1 MATAAPAYP
10 VTLEVDYPERQSRW
24 KTLFRLFLAI
34 PVLLF
39 LVVLGGGFWAPH
51 LPDRAVAPY
60 TAGATGGV
68 VLAIWVTI
76 VLRARIPSWLFD
88 FQVALMRWEVRAL
101 SYFALL
107 TDTYPPFEGDYP
119 IRLEVQYP
127 ERLARW
133 KVLIWK
139 AITSIP
145 HMLVLV
151 FLSIGAFFAV
161 IIAWFAI
168 LITGRFPQG
177 LHGYVAGVIR
187 WGMRVQAYFLSLTDE
202 YPPFSLSPNAG
213 PASRDTYVLS
223 SVIGWLLGAGLVAV
237 AVTAIVLSRETVTV
251 HVSYDELVAG
261 RVAASETTAD
271 VWNLEITLTGA
282 VDPANEDFPLL
293 VPDQE
298 RRLVAFRLDLSNE
311 SRRGVGVRQ
320 SDFRLKD
327 SDGDWH
333 DPLLVFVGGRAAP
346 VTIAKHTSAEAIV
359 LFEIARTRAPTSFAT
374 GRVSLMASAWS
385 MSLSSL

>member
-1 MATAAPAYP
+1 MAIARAYP
-10 VTLEVDYPERQSRW
+10 VTLAVDYPERQSRW
-24 KTLFRLFLAI
+24 KTLLRLFLAI

-39 LVVLGGGFWAPH
+39 LMVLSGGFWAGH
-51 LPDRAVAPY
+51 WPDGRGATY
-60 TAGATGGV
+60 SAGAAGAVT
-68 VLAIWVTI
+68 LAIWVTI
-76 VLRARIPSWLFD
+76 VLRARIPRWLFD
-88 FQVALMRWEVRAL
+88 FDVALMRWQVRAL

-119 IRLEVQYP
+119 IRFEVQYP

-145 HMLVLV
+145 HMFVLV

-168 LITGRFPQG
+168 LVVGRFPQG

-213 PASRDTYVLS
+213 PASRDTYMVS
-223 SVIGWLLGAGLVAV
+223 SVIGWLLGAGLVAL
-237 AVTAIVLSRETVTV
+237 AVTAAVIGQETVRV
-251 HVSYDELVAG
+251 NVSYADLKAG
-261 RVAASETTAD
+261 RVTSSQATA
-271 VWNLEITLTGA
+271 EIWKMEVSLTEA
-282 VDPANEDFPLL
+282 VDPADEDFPLL
-293 VPDQE
+293 VPEQG
-298 RRLVAFRLDLSNE
+298 RRLVAFRLELNNE
-311 SRRGVGVRQ
+311 IGRGRKVRE

-327 SDGDWH
+327 SDGRWH
-333 DPLLVFVGGRAAP
+333 DPLLAIAGGRVTP
-346 VTIAKHTSAEAIV
+346 VTIEKHTAAETIV
-359 LFEIARTRAPTSFAT
+359 LFEIGDDARPAELRYWPPFTE
-374 GRVSLMASAWS
+374 GKRVVYEFE
-385 MSLSSL
+385 

>member
-1 MATAAPAYP
+1 MAVADTYP
-10 VTLEVDYPERQSRW
+10 VTLAVDYPEQQSRW
-24 KTLFRLFLAI
+24 KTVLRLFLAI

-39 LVVLGGGFWAPH
+39 FMVLSGTFWARH
-51 LPDRAVAPY
+51 WPDGHGATY
-60 TAGATGGV
+60 SAGAAGAVT
-68 VLAIWVTI
+68 LAIWVTI
-76 VLRARIPSWLFD
+76 VLRARIPRWLFD
-88 FQVALMRWEVRAL
+88 FQVALMRWEIRAL

-145 HMLVLV
+145 HVVVLV

-202 YPPFSLSPNAG
+202 YPPFSLSPAAG
-213 PASRDTYVLS
+213 PAGRDTYVVS
-223 SVIGWLLGAGLVAV
+223 SVIGWLLGAGLVAL
-237 AVTAIVLSRETVTV
+237 AVTAVIVGRETTRV
-251 HVSYDELVAG
+251 HVSYADLEAG
-261 RVAASETTAD
+261 RVASSETAVEMWGMD
-271 VWNLEITLTGA
+271 VSLTGA
-282 VDPANEDFPLL
+282 MDPADEDFPLL
-293 VPDQE
+293 VPKEDN
-298 RRLVAFRLDLSNE
+298 RLVAFRLELSNE
-311 SRRGVGVRQ
+311 RGFSKKVRQ
-320 SDFRLKD
+320 SDFRLRD
-327 SDGDWH
+327 SDGKWH
-333 DPLLVFVGGRAAP
+333 DPLLAIAGGRVTP
-346 VTIAKHTSAEAIV
+346 VKIEKDTSAEAIV
-359 LFEIARTRAPTSFAT
+359 LFEIGEDARPAELRYWPPFTEGKRTVYEFE
-374 GRVSLMASAWS
+374 
-385 MSLSSL
+385 

>member
-1 MATAAPAYP
+1 MAVAGTYP
-10 VTLEVDYPERQSRW
+10 VTLAVDYPERQSRW
-24 KTLFRLFLAI
+24 KTLLRLFLTI

-39 LVVLGGGFWAPH
+39 LVVLSGATWSRFWS
-51 LPDRAVAPY
+51 DGRVTSY
-60 TAGATGGV
+60 SAGATGGV
-68 VLAIWVTI
+68 MLAIWVTI
-76 VLRARIPSWLFD
+76 VLRARIPRWLFD

-139 AITSIP
+139 AITSLP

-202 YPPFSLSPNAG
+202 YPPFSLSANAG

-237 AVTAIVLSRETVTV
+237 YVTGIVLSRETVTV
-251 HVSYDELVAG
+251 HVSYDGLVAG
-261 RVAASETTAD
+261 RVAGSETTAE
-271 VWNLEITLTGA
+271 VWNLKITLTGV

-311 SRRGVGVRQ
+311 GRLGMKVRQ

-333 DPLLVFVGGRAAP
+333 DPLLAFVGGRAAS
-346 VTIAKHTSAEAIV
+346 VTVGKHTSAEAIV
-359 LFEIARTRAPTSFAT
+359 LFEMAKDTRPDQLRYRPGF
-374 GRVSLMASAWS
+374 GDGKRVVYEFE
-385 MSLSSL
+385 

>member
-1 MATAAPAYP
+1 LAIARAYP
-10 VTLEVDYPERQSRW
+10 VTLAVDYSERQSRW
-24 KTLFRLFLAI
+24 KTLLRLFLAI

-39 LVVLGGGFWAPH
+39 LMVLSGGFWARH
-51 LPDRAVAPY
+51 WPDGRGATY
-60 TAGATGGV
+60 SAGAAGAVT
-68 VLAIWVTI
+68 LAIWVTI
-76 VLRARIPSWLFD
+76 VLRARIPRWLFD
-88 FQVALMRWEVRAL
+88 FDVALMRWQVRAL

-119 IRLEVQYP
+119 IRFEVQYP

-145 HMLVLV
+145 HMFVLV

-168 LITGRFPQG
+168 LVVGRFPQG

-213 PASRDTYVLS
+213 PASRDTYMVS
-223 SVIGWLLGAGLVAV
+223 SVIGWLLGAGLVAL
-237 AVTAIVLSRETVTV
+237 AVTAAVIGQETVRV
-251 HVSYDELVAG
+251 NVSYADLMAG
-261 RVAASETTAD
+261 RIASSETT
-271 VWNLEITLTGA
+271 VGVRGMHVTLTGA
-282 VDPANEDFPLL
+282 TDPAEEDFPLL
-293 VPDQE
+293 VPEQG
-298 RRLVAFRLDLSNE
+298 RRLVAFRLELNNE
-311 SRRGVGVRQ
+311 IGRGRKVRG

-327 SDGDWH
+327 SDGRWH
-333 DPLLVFVGGRAAP
+333 DPLLAIAGGRATP
-346 VTIAKHTSAEAIV
+346 VTIEKHTAAETIV
-359 LFEIARTRAPTSFAT
+359 LFEIGDDARPAELRYWPPFTE
-374 GRVSLMASAWS
+374 GKRVVYEFE
-385 MSLSSL
+385 

>member
-1 MATAAPAYP
+1 M
-10 VTLEVDYPERQSRW
+10 
-24 KTLFRLFLAI
+24 
-34 PVLLF
+34 
-39 LVVLGGGFWAPH
+39 
-51 LPDRAVAPY
+51 
-60 TAGATGGV
+60 
-68 VLAIWVTI
+68 LAIWVTI
-76 VLRARIPSWLFD
+76 VLRARIPRWLFD

-139 AITSIP
+139 AITSLP

-202 YPPFSLSPNAG
+202 YPPFSLSANAG

-237 AVTAIVLSRETVTV
+237 YVTGIVLSRETVTV
-251 HVSYDELVAG
+251 HVSYDGLVAG
-261 RVAASETTAD
+261 RVAGSETTAE
-271 VWNLEITLTGA
+271 VWNLKITLTGV

-311 SRRGVGVRQ
+311 GRLGMKVRQ

-333 DPLLVFVGGRAAP
+333 DPLLAFVGGRAAS
-346 VTIAKHTSAEAIV
+346 VTVGKHTSAEAIV
-359 LFEIARTRAPTSFAT
+359 LFEMAKDTRPDQLRYRPGF
-374 GRVSLMASAWS
+374 GDGKRVVYEFE
-385 MSLSSL
+385 